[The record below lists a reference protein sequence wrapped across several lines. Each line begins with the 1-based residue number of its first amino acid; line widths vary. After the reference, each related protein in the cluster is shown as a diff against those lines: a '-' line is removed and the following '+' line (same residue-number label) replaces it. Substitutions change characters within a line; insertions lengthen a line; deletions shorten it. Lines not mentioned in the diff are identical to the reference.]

1 MAFTSCVYFLRLLL
15 ARRQVRTRAMRHFRR
30 HANTLA
36 QRGVRVNRLADV
48 QGVCAHLNRQRD
60 LANHVTRV
68 RAHHHHLPVRHG
80 Q

>member
-1 MAFTSCVYFLRLLL
+1 
-15 ARRQVRTRAMRHFRR
+15 MRHFRR

-36 QRGVRVNRLADV
+36 KSWVWVDGFADV
-48 QGVCAHLNRQRD
+48 HGVCAHFDGECD